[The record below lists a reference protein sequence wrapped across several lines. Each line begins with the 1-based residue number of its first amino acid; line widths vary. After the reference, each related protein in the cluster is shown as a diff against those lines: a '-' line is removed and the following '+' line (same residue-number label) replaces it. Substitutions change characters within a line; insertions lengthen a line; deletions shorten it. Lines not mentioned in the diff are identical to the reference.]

1 MNKNLVTVA
10 VVTHTHTH
18 THTSSLIK
26 KRGAEVC

>member
-18 THTSSLIK
+18 TSSLIK
-26 KRGAEVC
+26 KRGAERC